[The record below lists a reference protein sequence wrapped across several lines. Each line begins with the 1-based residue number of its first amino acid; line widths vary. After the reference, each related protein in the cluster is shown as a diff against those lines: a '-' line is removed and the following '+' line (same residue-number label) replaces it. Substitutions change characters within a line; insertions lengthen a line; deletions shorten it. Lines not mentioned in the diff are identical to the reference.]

1 MTQPT
6 TQPTS
11 QLTLV
16 PTPIGNLEDITLRAL
31 TCLRR
36 VEVIAAEDTRH
47 SGKLLAHFE
56 IDKPLERLDA
66 HTITNRAPRLLERYK
81 DIAFITDAGTPGI
94 SDPGAELV
102 RMAISRDID
111 VLVLP
116 GATAFVPALV
126 LSGLPLGRFAFEGFL
141 PRRGSHRNRR
151 LVALSAQP
159 VTTAIY
165 EAPTRLLSTLQDLAE
180 HCGADRQASVSRE
193 ISKRFETT
201 YRGNL
206 ATLVN
211 TFTHEEPRGECV
223 IVLAPAEVSEDAA
236 DFSEQ
241 ARSLAEQGLSSKD
254 ISKALV
260 ALGMPRND
268 AYALALEV
276 SRH

>member
-1 MTQPT
+1 MT
-6 TQPTS
+6 

-36 VEVIAAEDTRH
+36 AEVIAAEDTRH

-66 HTITNRAPRLLERYK
+66 HTITERAPRLLERYE

-102 RMAISRDID
+102 RLALERAID
-111 VLVLP
+111 VQVLP

-141 PRRGSHRNRR
+141 PRKGSNRNRR
-151 LVALSAQP
+151 LVALAEQAM
-159 VTTAIY
+159 TTAIY
-165 EAPTRLLSTLQDLAE
+165 EAPTRLLATLQDLAE
-180 HCGADRQASVSRE
+180 HCGATRQASVSRE

-201 YRGNL
+201 YRGTL
-206 ATLVN
+206 ETLVH
-211 TFTHEEPRGECV
+211 TFSAEEPRGECV
-223 IVLAPAEVSEDAA
+223 IVLAPAEVSDTPP

-241 ARSLAEQGLSSKD
+241 ALALAAQGLSTKD
-254 ISKALV
+254 IRKALV

-276 SRH
+276 SS